1 MSVQQK
7 SVFLFKVQK
16 CISHC
21 VLYIKVL
28 FVGVSVCVCGC
39 VCVFVCV
46 CVIMLL
52 QRMCEKTIVCRKGK
66 VGGQN
71 IKMILFSLLLL
82 V

>member
-28 FVGVSVCVCGC
+28 FVCVVCVCVC
-39 VCVFVCV
+39 VCVQ